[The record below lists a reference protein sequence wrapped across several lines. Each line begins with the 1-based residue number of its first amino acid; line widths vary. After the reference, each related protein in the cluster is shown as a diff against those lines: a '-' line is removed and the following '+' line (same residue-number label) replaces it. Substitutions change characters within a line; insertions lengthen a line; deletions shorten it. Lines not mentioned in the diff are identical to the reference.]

1 MPMTTVWAEPAMAS
15 RNTERKRAILIV
27 NVRPVLRYIPRSS
40 AHGLLRTLERRGYVQ
55 RKGLAYRLGNKAFE
69 VGMAYSSQLDL
80 IEQAQDILN
89 DLHRQTNET
98 ISFVIRVRTEILY
111 LLVKESNE
119 VIRVASSVGTRI
131 PAHVTGVGRAI
142 LATMGDEEVRA
153 LYRGR
158 ELETLTQFS
167 MATLPALL
175 TGLAAIRIQGFAFD
189 NQGAAL
195 GAQSVACAVHDRT
208 GAAVAGLSIA
218 TPVARMSRDRFA
230 RLVRDGAREMSR
242 RLGFQDPVRV

>member
-1 MPMTTVWAEPAMAS
+1 
-15 RNTERKRAILIV
+15 
-27 NVRPVLRYIPRSS
+27 
-40 AHGLLRTLERRGYVQ
+40 
-55 RKGLAYRLGNKAFE
+55 
-69 VGMAYSSQLDL
+69 MAYSSQLDL

-167 MATLPALL
+167 MATLPEVLAD
-175 TGLAAIRIQGFAFD
+175 LAAIRVQGFAFD

-195 GAQSVACAVHDRT
+195 GAQSVACAVRDRT
-208 GAAVAGLSIA
+208 GAAVAGLSVA
-218 TPVARMSRDRFA
+218 TPVARMRRDRFA
-230 RLVRDGAREMSR
+230 RLVRDGAREASR